1 MTTRGIK
8 KRDKFK
14 ESKEMS
20 EKEFEKWMDW
30 LDKNEKRLIQE
41 ICESLD

>member
-14 ESKEMS
+14 ESEEMS
-20 EKEFEKWMDW
+20 EKEFQKWMDW